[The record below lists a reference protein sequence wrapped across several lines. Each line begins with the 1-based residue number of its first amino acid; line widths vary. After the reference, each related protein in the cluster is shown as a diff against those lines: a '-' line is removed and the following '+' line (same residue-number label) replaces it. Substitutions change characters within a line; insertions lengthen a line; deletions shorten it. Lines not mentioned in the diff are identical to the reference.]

1 MKVALLITMLAASMG
16 FAQNKAP
23 ATPQRATPDKYPF
36 DALAAELQKD
46 PAQGETAPIGDP
58 KPALVAKAAVVLEN
72 TPPLPEDVLP
82 PNAKAALAKA
92 DAWKQDAVIPA
103 AGKDGRVIYT
113 FGSGLATV
121 VCAPLRVC
129 VLELQQGEQVVG
141 EPHIGD
147 SVRWSVAPAVSGGGN
162 TVTNMVVIK
171 PKEPALDTNL
181 VIPTNRRTY
190 YVRLLSRQN
199 EYLPLVAFSYPD
211 DDLAKWR
218 QAEQNRQRTQEE
230 FEASQITPID
240 AMNNLHF
247 DYQVTGGTQYLRP
260 VRVIDD
266 GKKTYI
272 QMPDGATVREAPI
285 LVVAGL
291 DSTAEMVNY
300 RVKGSMYIVDRL
312 FEHGALLLGVGK
324 KQERVDIV
332 RSGSGAKF
340 AKSSWLGKKP
350 DPIEEAYLRVKRDPP
365 ASGPGV
371 STTPVPAPVASGV
384 DGKGGTK

>member
-1 MKVALLITMLAASMG
+1 MKHALFMMMLLGMSTSAA
-16 FAQNKAP
+16 FAQAKPQAP
-23 ATPQRATPDKYPF
+23 APAPRATPEKYPF
-36 DALAAELQKD
+36 EAIASELGKD
-46 PAQGETAPIGDP
+46 PSDAQPVAGDP
-58 KPALVAKAAVVLEN
+58 KAALVAKAGAVLDA
-72 TPPLPEDVLP
+72 TPPLPEDVIP
-82 PNAKAALAKA
+82 PNAKAALERA
-92 DAWKQDAVIPA
+92 DAWKQDAVVPA

-113 FGSGLATV
+113 FGSGLATI

-147 SVRWSVAPAVSGGGN
+147 SVRWSVAPAVSGAGN
-162 TVTNMVVIK
+162 TATNMVVIK

-181 VIPTNRRTY
+181 VVPTNRRTY

-199 EYLPLVAFSYPD
+199 EYLPLVAFAYPD

-218 QAEQNRQRTQEE
+218 KNEETRQRTQEE
-230 FEASQITPID
+230 FEASQLSPVES
-240 AMNNLHF
+240 MSNLHF
-247 DYQVTGGTQYLRP
+247 DYQITGGSQYLRP
-260 VRVIDD
+260 VRVVDD

-272 QMPDGATVREAPI
+272 QMSEGTVVREAPI
-285 LVVAGL
+285 LVVSGL

-312 FEHGALLLGVGK
+312 FDHGALLLGTGK

-332 RSGSGAKF
+332 RGGSSAKV
-340 AKSSWLGKKP
+340 AKSSLLGKRT

-365 ASGPGV
+365 PS
-371 STTPVPAPVASGV
+371 APLN
-384 DGKGGTK
+384 GGTVVNADAGKAPPK